1 MVRTRQSG
9 AVKAV
14 VGEGRR
20 EVGPANEDRQTV
32 TALARGLGVLRCF
45 GAGDRWLGN
54 MEMAE
59 RTGLPKPTISRLT
72 RTLTKLGY
80 LQYDEVLKKYGLG
93 GGVTSLGLVAL
104 SQMDV
109 RRIARPLMQ
118 ALAERTHAC
127 VNLAMNDH
135 HAMVYVDRYSS
146 ASSYTV
152 QVDVGSRLP
161 IGNTSVGRAFLCGL
175 PDGRRAELLNDLRTE
190 NAADWPRLR
199 KGIERAMRDYVEHG
213 YCSSLGEW
221 RPEVHAIAV
230 PLRRGEGFPPIVFSC
245 SGPAFELT
253 VEAVQR
259 DVGPRLVAL
268 VGNVAH
274 ALTATGRSG

>member
-1 MVRTRQSG
+1 MRKRS
-9 AVKAV
+9 V
-14 VGEGRR
+14 VAKTVAGEVAR
-20 EVGPANEDRQTV
+20 EVVPLADDPQMV

-54 MEMAE
+54 TEMAE
-59 RTGLPKPTISRLT
+59 RTGLPKPTVSRLT
-72 RTLTKLGY
+72 RTLTQLGY
-80 LQYDEVLKKYGLG
+80 LQYDPGLKKYALG
-93 GGVTSLGLVAL
+93 GGVMGLGLVAL

-118 ALAERTHAC
+118 ALAERIHAC

-135 HAMVYVDRYSS
+135 HAMVYVDRYAS

-161 IGNTSVGRAFLCGL
+161 IANTSVGRAFLCGL
-175 PDGRRAELLNDLRTE
+175 PDATRAALLDELRAE

-199 KGIERAMRDYVEHG
+199 KGIDKALREYEEHG
-213 YCSSLGEW
+213 YCSSLGDW
-221 RPEVHAIAV
+221 RQEVHAIAA

-253 VEAVQR
+253 VDAVQR

-268 VGNVAH
+268 VGNVSH
-274 ALTATGRSG
+274 ALAATRRGA